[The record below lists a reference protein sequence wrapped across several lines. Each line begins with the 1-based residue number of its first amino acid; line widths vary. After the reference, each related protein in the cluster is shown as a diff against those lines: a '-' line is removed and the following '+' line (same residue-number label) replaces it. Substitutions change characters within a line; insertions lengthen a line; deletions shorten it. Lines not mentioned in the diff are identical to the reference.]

1 MARRRR
7 SQRRDNVADMER
19 ALEDIVTWAV
29 RNDVYREALRRA
41 EIDLP
46 RGHAGLLARLN
57 QAGPVRLG
65 DLARALG
72 VDSSTVTPQT
82 QRLERFGFVART
94 RDPRD
99 GRAVLLS
106 VTRAG
111 RALLDSMRLSRRALL
126 AERLRGWT
134 DEEQAQAAAILAK
147 MAEELKHRP
156 DMA

>member
-1 MARRRR
+1 MARRR
-7 SQRRDNVADMER
+7 SARRGDSVADMER
-19 ALEDIVTWAV
+19 ALEDIVRWAI
-29 RNDVYREALRRA
+29 RNDVHGASMQRA
-41 EIDLP
+41 RVDLP

-57 QAGPVRLG
+57 QAGPLRLG

-82 QRLERFGFVART
+82 QRLERSGFLART

-111 RALLDSMRLSRRALL
+111 RALLESMHLTRRALL
-126 AERLRGWT
+126 AERLTGWSD
-134 DEEQAQAAAILAK
+134 DERAQAA
-147 MAEELKHRP
+147 EVLKRVAQDLNP
-156 DMA
+156 RRDMA

>member
-1 MARRRR
+1 
-7 SQRRDNVADMER
+7 MER

>member
-1 MARRRR
+1 MARRR
-7 SQRRDNVADMER
+7 SVGRRDSVADMER
-19 ALEDIVTWAV
+19 ALEDIVRWAI
-29 RNDVYREALRRA
+29 RNDAYREAMRRA
-41 EIDLP
+41 EVDLP

-57 QAGPVRLG
+57 QAGPLRLG

-111 RALLDSMRLSRRALL
+111 RALLDSMRITRRAML
-126 AERLRGWT
+126 ADRLRSWS
-134 DEEQAQAAAILAK
+134 DEERAQAAAILARV
-147 MAEELKHRP
+147 AEDLN
-156 DMA
+156 